1 MAAAR
6 ATLRKVPLTLAI
18 SDYDHVH
25 DLTSGAVQAEGIALT
40 RLNLSVEEIFYRF
53 TRFREWDVSELSMG
67 KYVALLAQDDDSLTA
82 IPVFPSR
89 VFRHSSLYVR
99 RGGPVS
105 RPQDLAGK
113 RVGVPEWSQT
123 ATIYVRGFLMHQYG
137 LRLQD
142 IDWVQA
148 GVNQPGRVEKV
159 ALSLPAGVRLTHVPD
174 KTLDGMLRAGEL
186 DCIMSAHAPA
196 SFAQRHP
203 EIVRLFSDAA
213 TVELAHWRETSI
225 FPIMHTVAIKR
236 AVLRRHPWV
245 GMNLFTAFEEAK
257 RRSLARA
264 LETTAS
270 RFPIPWGVE
279 YAFQTREQF
288 GDDFWPYGVEPNRKT
303 LEAFLQFAYEQ
314 GVCRRPLTCD
324 ELFPEGVRSHFKI

>member
-6 ATLRKVPLTLAI
+6 ATLRKVHLTLAI

-25 DLTSGAVQAEGIALT
+25 DLTSGAVLAEGIALT
-40 RLNLSVEEIFYRF
+40 RLNLPVEEIFYRF

-67 KYVALLAQDDDSLTA
+67 KYVAMLAQDDESLTA

-159 ALSLPAGVRLTHVPD
+159 ALSLPAGVRLTPVAD
-174 KTLDGMLRAGEL
+174 KTLDAMLRAGEL
-186 DCIMSAHAPA
+186 DCIVSAHAPA
-196 SFAQRHP
+196 SFAQRDP
-203 EIVRLFSDAA
+203 DIVRLFPDAA
-213 TVELAHWRETSI
+213 GVELAHWRETGI

-279 YAFQTREQF
+279 YAFQTRERF

-324 ELFPEGVRSHFKI
+324 ELFPEGVRSQFKI